1 MLCQLF
7 LDLKFVLQRMCV
19 FSNCVYLLPSSA
31 SQREIQTKTPKYSLV
46 TDLYVM
52 HSFSYL
58 EQKYEKF
65 ILMKISWEFE
75 HL

>member
-1 MLCQLF
+1 MLCQFVLV
-7 LDLKFVLQRMCV
+7 LKFVLQRTFV

-31 SQREIQTKTPKYSLV
+31 SQRERQFKTPKYSLV

-65 ILMKISWEFE
+65 ILMKLSWEFE